1 MVLWRKK
8 REPLQVALLGVMFFA
23 VATAF
28 LTALGRLNFGLEQA
42 FSSRYQTFNLL
53 FWFSTVSLLLL
64 LVDRTNSFARTVI
77 LAAMGAAMLLA
88 LATFPVAL
96 RASGTR
102 TQQAEA
108 AATALLSGVPDKD
121 AMEALYAE
129 PIVVWRDADYFR
141 QQHLFIFS
149 DVKNDQLGQLLSS
162 TYRSSPPERCEGQVT
177 TVQQLPPE
185 ELLGGGDIG
194 AFGISGWARAPV
206 QRLVFV
212 SDDKIVGYG
221 ASIGGF
227 SAPKQSGIAPKKGA
241 DKWLGFVRPPLNAAS
256 IDVYALDS
264 SPDRACRLITV
275 DLSRR

>member
-1 MVLWRKK
+1 
-8 REPLQVALLGVMFFA
+8 
-23 VATAF
+23 
-28 LTALGRLNFGLEQA
+28 
-42 FSSRYQTFNLL
+42 
-53 FWFSTVSLLLL
+53 
-64 LVDRTNSFARTVI
+64 
-77 LAAMGAAMLLA
+77 

-149 DVKNDQLGQLLSS
+149 DVKNNRLGQLLAS

-185 ELLGGGDIG
+185 ELSGGGDIG

-221 ASIGGF
+221 AAIGGF
-227 SAPKQSGIAPKKGA
+227 SAPKQSGIAPKI
-241 DKWLGFVRPPLNAAS
+241 R
-256 IDVYALDS
+256 
-264 SPDRACRLITV
+264 CR
-275 DLSRR
+275 